1 MLHFRIL
8 FSILLTS
15 TFSRLS
21 AETVCEMSSIRSSS
35 PSVRYHINA
44 VRVEQECHRELLN
57 DLAKKLDTCLSKTG
71 PETMP
76 YGKSCAK
83 PTILAQSSEIMS
95 IVVPTYSDHPF
106 MVACDQLSHGG
117 GWTLFLR
124 RTDGSED
131 FNRDWIDYKHGFGKL
146 QNEFFL
152 GLDKLHAMTS
162 AEAQELLVLLEDH
175 GAERRYQMYDNFRIG
190 SEKEAYT
197 LESLGLTSGNA
208 GDALALHLGQ
218 KFTTRDRDNDR
229 HGDNCAVTYSSAWWY
244 NSCHDSHLA
253 GNYGDNSYGK
263 GILWATFKGHN
274 YSLKGAQMMIRPRR
288 QETTSPGVA
297 I

>member
-8 FSILLTS
+8 FSLLLTS
-15 TFSRLS
+15 IVSRLS

-117 GWTLFLR
+117 GWTIFLR

-131 FNRDWIDYKHGFGKL
+131 FNRDWNDYKHGFGKL

-175 GAERRYQMYDNFRIG
+175 GESGDTRCTTTFESDQRKRHLPWNRWALPLGMLAMLSPYIWAKSSPHGIAIMIDMGTTVQSLTPVLGGTIRVMTAIWLEIMATTPMERA
-190 SEKEAYT
+190 S
-197 LESLGLTSGNA
+197 SGLRLRVT
-208 GDALALHLGQ
+208 
-218 KFTTRDRDNDR
+218 TTR
-229 HGDNCAVTYSSAWWY
+229 
-244 NSCHDSHLA
+244 
-253 GNYGDNSYGK
+253 
-263 GILWATFKGHN
+263 
-274 YSLKGAQMMIRPRR
+274 
-288 QETTSPGVA
+288 
-297 I
+297 